1 MPYHSLMSAEYR
13 DNILVEYE
21 REGSNVRIIVATN
34 CLANGI
40 DTSAD
45 EIIVLHQETSFEGM
59 VQWAGRAGRRGNP
72 GSAIIYGAKWLSD
85 SVIRTAAETR
95 MINGVPKPKLIPPL
109 FPSVPH
115 SIISAPGEL

>member
-59 VQWAGRAGRRGNP
+59 VQWAG
-72 GSAIIYGAKWLSD
+72 
-85 SVIRTAAETR
+85 
-95 MINGVPKPKLIPPL
+95 
-109 FPSVPH
+109 
-115 SIISAPGEL
+115 